1 MGKQVS
7 IKRMIAA
14 MDLPCPTWE
23 SYLDPE
29 TGEIVT
35 ITDEHRTG
43 LATRIGDSQ
52 ERDLVREALESDH
65 FLMLP
70 DQYEIHEWSIM
81 QHFAQTQRNADVRH
95 ELLSGLHGDEPYRA
109 FNASVEAYG
118 LEEGWAAFREKA
130 LEQIA
135 RSWLEHYG
143 IAYR

>member
-1 MGKQVS
+1 MGTQVS

-43 LATRIGDSQ
+43 LANRIGETQ

-81 QHFAQTQRNADVRH
+81 QHFALTQRNADIRH
-95 ELLSGLHGDEPYRA
+95 ELLGGLHGREPYRT
-109 FNASVEAYG
+109 FCDSVERWDLELAWADFRERA
-118 LEEGWAAFREKA
+118 LEE
-130 LEQIA
+130 IA
-135 RSWLEHYG
+135 RGWLRHHG
-143 IAYR
+143 IPYR